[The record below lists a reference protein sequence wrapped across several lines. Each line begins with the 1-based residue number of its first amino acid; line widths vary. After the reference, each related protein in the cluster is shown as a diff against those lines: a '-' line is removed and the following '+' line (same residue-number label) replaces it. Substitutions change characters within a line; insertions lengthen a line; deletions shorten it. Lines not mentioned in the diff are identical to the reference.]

1 MKCRKL
7 PTYESLSNGY
17 YVPLEAAKKPG
28 GRCRL
33 RFVALRWRCRVP
45 GLRRGASEGVHHLTK
60 YATGGSGT
68 TGSVSFDAKLTFLA
82 APERTRNALCHLML
96 VRCELPQ
103 LTAIKTN
110 ALPTSLP
117 LSYVEWSVR
126 DNVSDDIARQ
136 FLFDGEDGLD
146 EARRRAKNRVSLLK
160 IADRAAFETLP
171 PRPHWCFEEGSKV
184 TVHDSAASVRYSQ
197 NGNNQDHSISNCAH
211 SFLLS
216 TFLILQ

>member
-1 MKCRKL
+1 MSRWRLQRSRGGAADCVSL
-7 PTYESLSNGY
+7 HFVGDAESLASA
-17 YVPLEAAKKPG
+17 EA
-28 GRCRL
+28 RL
-33 RFVALRWRCRVP
+33 KEYITSQNTLR
-45 GLRRGASEGVHHLTK
+45 
-60 YATGGSGT
+60 GGSGT

-82 APERTRNALCHLML
+82 APERTRNALCHFML